1 MRAQLIRHQLSMG
14 REFFQGPTALH
25 TMFTV
30 GVGAVVVWTGWG
42 VDVISGVVDFVVVV
56 GFAVVVVVVVTTF
69 SAVVE
74 LVTVELANIVVVLD
88 SDVTDVSGEG
98 RVDVITVVLF
108 PWIRISEH
116 A

>member
-1 MRAQLIRHQLSMG
+1 MRAQFIRHQLSMG

-30 GVGAVVVWTGWG
+30 GVVAVVVWTGWG
-42 VDVISGVVDFVVVV
+42 VDVISGVVDFWVVV
-56 GFAVVVVVVVTTF
+56 GFAVVVVTTF

-74 LVTVELANIVVVLD
+74 LSNIVVVLD

-98 RVDVITVVLF
+98 RGDVITVVLF

>member
-1 MRAQLIRHQLSMG
+1 
-14 REFFQGPTALH
+14 
-25 TMFTV
+25 MFTV

-42 VDVISGVVDFVVVV
+42 VDVISGVVDFWVVV
-56 GFAVVVVVVVTTF
+56 GFAVVVVVVTTF
-69 SAVVE
+69 SAV
-74 LVTVELANIVVVLD
+74 VELANIVVVLD

>member
-1 MRAQLIRHQLSMG
+1 
-14 REFFQGPTALH
+14 
-25 TMFTV
+25 MFTV

-42 VDVISGVVDFVVVV
+42 VDVISGVVDFWVVV
-56 GFAVVVVVVVTTF
+56 GFAVVVVVTTF

-74 LVTVELANIVVVLD
+74 LVNIVVVLD
-88 SDVTDVSGEG
+88 SDVTDASGEG
-98 RVDVITVVLF
+98 WVDVITVVLF

>member
-1 MRAQLIRHQLSMG
+1 MRAQLIRHQLFMG

-42 VDVISGVVDFVVVV
+42 VDVISGVVDFWVVV
-56 GFAVVVVVVVTTF
+56 GFAVVVVTTF

-74 LVTVELANIVVVLD
+74 LVNIVVVLD
-88 SDVTDVSGEG
+88 SDVTDASGEG

>member
-42 VDVISGVVDFVVVV
+42 VDVISGVVDFWVVV
-56 GFAVVVVVVVTTF
+56 GFAVVVVVVKTF

-74 LVTVELANIVVVLD
+74 LVNIVVVLD
-88 SDVTDVSGEG
+88 SDVTDASGEG

>member
-1 MRAQLIRHQLSMG
+1 MG

-42 VDVISGVVDFVVVV
+42 VDVISGVVDFWVVVW
-56 GFAVVVVVVVTTF
+56 FAVVVVTTF
-69 SAVVE
+69 SAV
-74 LVTVELANIVVVLD
+74 VELANIVVVLD
-88 SDVTDVSGEG
+88 SDVTDASGEG

>member
-1 MRAQLIRHQLSMG
+1 MG

-42 VDVISGVVDFVVVV
+42 VDVISGVVDFWVVV
-56 GFAVVVVVVVTTF
+56 GFAVVVVTTF

-74 LVTVELANIVVVLD
+74 LVNIVVVLD
-88 SDVTDVSGEG
+88 SDVTDASGDG

>member
-1 MRAQLIRHQLSMG
+1 
-14 REFFQGPTALH
+14 
-25 TMFTV
+25 MFTV

-42 VDVISGVVDFVVVV
+42 VDVISGVVDFWVVV
-56 GFAVVVVVVVTTF
+56 GFAVVDVTTF
-69 SAVVE
+69 SAV
-74 LVTVELANIVVVLD
+74 VELANIVVVLD

>member
-30 GVGAVVVWTGWG
+30 GVVAVVVWTGWG
-42 VDVISGVVDFVVVV
+42 VDVISGVVDFWVVV
-56 GFAVVVVVVVTTF
+56 GFAVVVVTTF
-69 SAVVE
+69 SAV
-74 LVTVELANIVVVLD
+74 VELANIVVVLD
-88 SDVTDVSGEG
+88 SDVTDASGEV

>member
-1 MRAQLIRHQLSMG
+1 MG

-42 VDVISGVVDFVVVV
+42 VDVISGVVDFWVVV
-56 GFAVVVVVVVTTF
+56 GFAVVTTF
-69 SAVVE
+69 SAV
-74 LVTVELANIVVVLD
+74 VELANIVVVLD
-88 SDVTDVSGEG
+88 SDVTDASGEG

>member
-1 MRAQLIRHQLSMG
+1 MG

-42 VDVISGVVDFVVVV
+42 VDVISGVVDFWVVV

-74 LVTVELANIVVVLD
+74 LVNIVVVLD

>member
-25 TMFTV
+25 TMLTV

-42 VDVISGVVDFVVVV
+42 VDVISGVVDFWVVV
-56 GFAVVVVVVVTTF
+56 GFTVVVVVTTF
-69 SAVVE
+69 SAV
-74 LVTVELANIVVVLD
+74 VELANIVVVLD

>member
-1 MRAQLIRHQLSMG
+1 MRAQLIRHQLFMG

-42 VDVISGVVDFVVVV
+42 VDVISGVVDFWVVV
-56 GFAVVVVVVVTTF
+56 GFAVVVVTTF

>member
-42 VDVISGVVDFVVVV
+42 VDVISGVVDFWVVV
-56 GFAVVVVVVVTTF
+56 GFAVVVVTTF

-74 LVTVELANIVVVLD
+74 LANIDVVLD
-88 SDVTDVSGEG
+88 SDVTDASGEG

>member
-42 VDVISGVVDFVVVV
+42 VDVISGVVDFWVVV
-56 GFAVVVVVVVTTF
+56 GFAVVFVTTF

-74 LVTVELANIVVVLD
+74 LVNIVVVLD
-88 SDVTDVSGEG
+88 SDVTDASGEG

>member
-1 MRAQLIRHQLSMG
+1 MG

-42 VDVISGVVDFVVVV
+42 VDVISGVVDFWVVV
-56 GFAVVVVVVVTTF
+56 GFAVVVVVVVVTTF

-74 LVTVELANIVVVLD
+74 LANIVVVLD
-88 SDVTDVSGEG
+88 SDVTDASGEG

>member
-1 MRAQLIRHQLSMG
+1 MG

-42 VDVISGVVDFVVVV
+42 VDVISGVVDFWVVV
-56 GFAVVVVVVVTTF
+56 GLAVVVVTTF

-74 LVTVELANIVVVLD
+74 LVNIVVVLD

-98 RVDVITVVLF
+98 RVDVLTVVLF

>member
-1 MRAQLIRHQLSMG
+1 MG

-42 VDVISGVVDFVVVV
+42 VDVISGVVDFWVVV
-56 GFAVVVVVVVTTF
+56 GFAVVVVVGTTF

-74 LVTVELANIVVVLD
+74 LADIVVVLD

>member
-42 VDVISGVVDFVVVV
+42 VDVISGVVDFWVVV
-56 GFAVVVVVVVTTF
+56 GFAVVTAF
-69 SAVVE
+69 SAV
-74 LVTVELANIVVVLD
+74 VELANIVVVLD
-88 SDVTDVSGEG
+88 SDVTDASGEG

>member
-42 VDVISGVVDFVVVV
+42 VDVISGVVDFWVVV
-56 GFAVVVVVVVTTF
+56 GFVVVVVTTF

-74 LVTVELANIVVVLD
+74 LVNIVVVLD
-88 SDVTDVSGEG
+88 SDVTDVSSEG

>member
-1 MRAQLIRHQLSMG
+1 MRAQFIRHQLSMG
-14 REFFQGPTALH
+14 REFCQGPTALH

-42 VDVISGVVDFVVVV
+42 VEVISGVVDFWVVV
-56 GFAVVVVVVVTTF
+56 GFADVVVTTF
-69 SAVVE
+69 STVVE
-74 LVTVELANIVVVLD
+74 LVGTVVVLD
-88 SDVTDVSGEG
+88 IDVTDVFGEG
-98 RVDVITVVLF
+98 RADVITVVLL

>member
-1 MRAQLIRHQLSMG
+1 MG

-42 VDVISGVVDFVVVV
+42 VDVISGVVDFWVVV
-56 GFAVVVVVVVTTF
+56 GFAVVVVTTF
-69 SAVVE
+69 SAV
-74 LVTVELANIVVVLD
+74 VELANIVVVLD
-88 SDVTDVSGEG
+88 SDVTDASGEG

>member
-1 MRAQLIRHQLSMG
+1 
-14 REFFQGPTALH
+14 
-25 TMFTV
+25 MFTV

-42 VDVISGVVDFVVVV
+42 VDVIISGVVDFWVVV
-56 GFAVVVVVVVTTF
+56 GFAVVVVTTF
-69 SAVVE
+69 SAV
-74 LVTVELANIVVVLD
+74 VELANIVVVLD
-88 SDVTDVSGEG
+88 SDVTDASGEG

>member
-1 MRAQLIRHQLSMG
+1 
-14 REFFQGPTALH
+14 
-25 TMFTV
+25 MFTV

-42 VDVISGVVDFVVVV
+42 VDVISGVVDFWVVV
-56 GFAVVVVVVVTTF
+56 GFAVVVVVTTF

-74 LVTVELANIVVVLD
+74 LVNIVVVLD
-88 SDVTDVSGEG
+88 SDVTDASGEG

>member
-1 MRAQLIRHQLSMG
+1 
-14 REFFQGPTALH
+14 
-25 TMFTV
+25 MFTV

-42 VDVISGVVDFVVVV
+42 VEVISGVVDFWVVV
-56 GFAVVVVVVVTTF
+56 GFAVVVVTTF

-74 LVTVELANIVVVLD
+74 LVNIVVVLD
-88 SDVTDVSGEG
+88 SDVTEVSGEG

>member
-42 VDVISGVVDFVVVV
+42 VDVISGVVDFWVVV
-56 GFAVVVVVVVTTF
+56 GFAVVVTTF

-74 LVTVELANIVVVLD
+74 LVNIVVVLD
-88 SDVTDVSGEG
+88 SDVTDASGEG

>member
-1 MRAQLIRHQLSMG
+1 MG

-42 VDVISGVVDFVVVV
+42 VEVISGVVDFWVVV
-56 GFAVVVVVVVTTF
+56 GFAVVVVVVTTF
-69 SAVVE
+69 SAV
-74 LVTVELANIVVVLD
+74 VELANIVVVLD
-88 SDVTDVSGEG
+88 SDVTDASGDG

>member
-42 VDVISGVVDFVVVV
+42 VDVISGVVDFWVVV
-56 GFAVVVVVVVTTF
+56 GFAVVTTF
-69 SAVVE
+69 SAV
-74 LVTVELANIVVVLD
+74 VELANIVVVLD
-88 SDVTDVSGEG
+88 SDVTDASGEG
-98 RVDVITVVLF
+98 RVDVITVVLL

>member
-1 MRAQLIRHQLSMG
+1 MRAQFIRHQLSMG

-42 VDVISGVVDFVVVV
+42 VDVISGVVDFWVVV
-56 GFAVVVVVVVTTF
+56 GFAVVVVVVTTF
-69 SAVVE
+69 SAV
-74 LVTVELANIVVVLD
+74 VELANIVVVLD
-88 SDVTDVSGEG
+88 SDVTDASGEG

>member
-1 MRAQLIRHQLSMG
+1 MG

-42 VDVISGVVDFVVVV
+42 VDVISGVVDFWVVV
-56 GFAVVVVVVVTTF
+56 GFTVVVVTTF

-74 LVTVELANIVVVLD
+74 LVNIVVVLD

>member
-42 VDVISGVVDFVVVV
+42 VDVISGVVDFRVVV
-56 GFAVVVVVVVTTF
+56 GFAVVVVTTF

-74 LVTVELANIVVVLD
+74 LVNIVVVLD
-88 SDVTDVSGEG
+88 SDVTDASGEG

>member
-1 MRAQLIRHQLSMG
+1 
-14 REFFQGPTALH
+14 
-25 TMFTV
+25 MFTV

-42 VDVISGVVDFVVVV
+42 VDVISGVVDFWVVV
-56 GFAVVVVVVVTTF
+56 GFAVVVVTTF

-74 LVTVELANIVVVLD
+74 LVNIVVVLD
-88 SDVTDVSGEG
+88 IDVTDASGEG

>member
-42 VDVISGVVDFVVVV
+42 VDVISGVVDFWVVV
-56 GFAVVVVVVVTTF
+56 GFAVVTTF
-69 SAVVE
+69 SAV
-74 LVTVELANIVVVLD
+74 VELANIVVVLD

>member
-1 MRAQLIRHQLSMG
+1 
-14 REFFQGPTALH
+14 
-25 TMFTV
+25 MFTV

-42 VDVISGVVDFVVVV
+42 VDVISGVVDFWVVV
-56 GFAVVVVVVVTTF
+56 GFAVVVVTTF
-69 SAVVE
+69 SAV
-74 LVTVELANIVVVLD
+74 VELANIVVVLD
-88 SDVTDVSGEG
+88 SDVTDVSSEG

>member
-1 MRAQLIRHQLSMG
+1 
-14 REFFQGPTALH
+14 
-25 TMFTV
+25 MFTV

-42 VDVISGVVDFVVVV
+42 VEVISGVVDFWVVV
-56 GFAVVVVVVVTTF
+56 GFAVVVVTTF

-74 LVTVELANIVVVLD
+74 LVNIVVVLD
-88 SDVTDVSGEG
+88 SDVTDASDEG

>member
-42 VDVISGVVDFVVVV
+42 VDVISGVVDFWVVV
-56 GFAVVVVVVVTTF
+56 GFTVVVVVTTF

-74 LVTVELANIVVVLD
+74 LVNIVVVLD

>member
-1 MRAQLIRHQLSMG
+1 MRAQLIRHQLSIG
-14 REFFQGPTALH
+14 REVFQGPTALH

-42 VDVISGVVDFVVVV
+42 VDVISGVVDFWVVV
-56 GFAVVVVVVVTTF
+56 GFAVVVVTTF

-74 LVTVELANIVVVLD
+74 LVNIVVVLD
-88 SDVTDVSGEG
+88 SDVTDASGEG